1 MMWVGRG
8 DAMSGRGDKP
18 AAGPLA
24 MLMSVIAATR
34 RSSLGIVV
42 VLLVLVSI
50 WSSYLGLLALLE
62 QGQDGALN
70 WGVRLGALVI
80 VAIIVASG
88 YTALQTALRAAGPTK
103 FMAMVFALVV
113 TAFSVGLSYVYFWD
127 LLERRGAAE
136 ARADEAVLQASA
148 FLTNVANH
156 ADAAVL
162 ALSVAADEAEDTAA
176 REDQIGGSCGVESG
190 MGRGP
195 LQRARVETAVQLQVA
210 LRQISDLRDD
220 LSQTREDIRRSEL
233 SPSERGRASQSA
245 VARAVAAGARARIIE
260 SQLSELAS
268 QLSIEPGQPGFY
280 CHDPALARATRRAL
294 TPLQDITLRSPP
306 NLEFAGEAPSGPDAL
321 RRLIQAALG
330 RAAGEAPAIG
340 RGDLIALIAAIAIDV
355 SLLMLTLAR
364 ATPAPAFIA
373 RAGLTQSMARY
384 ESKAILN
391 LLTDYTVV
399 VDGRTYVVVP
409 PVTDI
414 ARDRAVEIG
423 ALLKLMR
430 LLAAEGQARAVDTR
444 SGLSVATQLVS
455 DWIFG
460 ATGLAVTSNARIKR
474 SLQRDGRF
482 VGALADTVI
491 FEVKSQALIDATFR
505 LEREPEAV
513 PGRGVVAGAREPVTS
528 QANADGGGIDDE
540 GEARRGGVDIFLSY
554 KREERG
560 IADVFAATLTDEGFS
575 VWWDPRLKP
584 GDAFDD
590 IITRNLMAARCVL
603 VLWSPLSIESG
614 WVKNEAHVGHERK
627 VLIPVMIGPCAL
639 PMPYKLLQAGDLVG
653 WSGDREDP
661 RWRELVDAIG
671 ELIINGR
678 RTLGVAETHVTTPST
693 IEETPRRLPPIS
705 LASARAG
712 ENRAR
717 GEDNFWNSM
726 RDSSDPDE
734 FDAYL
739 QVFPDGLYA
748 SLAQLRRAKLRR
760 RGESEAS

>member
-1 MMWVGRG
+1 
-8 DAMSGRGDKP
+8 MSGRSDKP
-18 AAGPLA
+18 AARPLA
-24 MLMSVIAATR
+24 MLMSVIAAAR
-34 RSSLGIVV
+34 RSSLGIIV
-42 VLLVLVSI
+42 VLFVLVSI

-62 QGQDGALN
+62 QGQHGALT

-80 VAIIVASG
+80 VAVIVASG
-88 YTALQTALRAAGPTK
+88 YIALQTAIRGSGSTRFL
-103 FMAMVFALVV
+103 AMVFALVV
-113 TAFSVGLSYVYFWD
+113 TVFSVGFSYVYFWD

-136 ARADEAVLQASA
+136 ARADEAVAQASA
-148 FLTNVANH
+148 FLTNVANQ
-156 ADAAVL
+156 ADGAVL
-162 ALSVAADEAEDTAA
+162 ALSVAADAAEDTAA

-220 LSQTREDIRRSEL
+220 LNQTRQDIRRSDL
-233 SPSERGRASQSA
+233 SPSERARASRTA
-245 VARAVAAGARARIIE
+245 VARAVAAGARAGIIE
-260 SQLSELAS
+260 TQLSELAS

-280 CHDPALARATRRAL
+280 CHDPALARATRAAL
-294 TPLQDITLRSPP
+294 TPLQNITLRSPP
-306 NLEFAGEAPSGPDAL
+306 NLDFAGEAPSGPDAL

-330 RAAGEAPAIG
+330 RANAGETPAI
-340 RGDLIALIAAIAIDV
+340 RQGDLIALIAAIAIDV
-355 SLLMLTLAR
+355 GLLMLTLVR
-364 ATPAPAFIA
+364 ATPAPAFIARA

-409 PVTDI
+409 PVTDT
-414 ARDRAVEIG
+414 ARERAVEIG
-423 ALLKLMR
+423 ALLNLMR

-513 PGRGVVAGAREPVTS
+513 PESGVVADAREPVTS
-528 QANADGGGIDDE
+528 QANADGGAVDDE

-560 IADVFAATLTDEGFS
+560 IADVFAAALTDEGFS
-575 VWWDPRLKP
+575 AWWDPRLKP
-584 GDAFDD
+584 GEAFDD

-627 VLIPVMIGPCAL
+627 VLIPVMIGACAL
-639 PMPYKLLQAGDLVG
+639 PMPYKLLQAGDLIG

-661 RWRELVDAIG
+661 RWRDLVDAIG

-678 RTLGVAETHVTTPST
+678 RTLGVAETHVAPPST
-693 IEETPRRLPPIS
+693 IEDTPSRPAPIS

-760 RGESEAS
+760 RDESEVS